1 MDQSWRD
8 PTAAWW
14 AKLERANKHITEIH
28 SMMKAFEESEAYT
41 VRREGSD
48 KPNVVA
54 FRFKIV
60 RPVPVQ
66 LLTAIGD
73 AVHNMR
79 SALDSVAF
87 ELARQ
92 HLQGSLTEK
101 QEKAV
106 EFPIYQTRSEL
117 EDFFERRNQRGLY
130 GEHDKEAIGCVQPF
144 AMREEAGAHGAMP
157 LS

>member
-1 MDQSWRD
+1 
-8 PTAAWW
+8 
-14 AKLERANKHITEIH
+14 
-28 SMMKAFEESEAYT
+28 MMKAFEESEAYT

-87 ELARQ
+87 EGKYVSTSR
-92 HLQGSLTEK
+92 
-101 QEKAV
+101 
-106 EFPIYQTRSEL
+106 
-117 EDFFERRNQRGLY
+117 
-130 GEHDKEAIGCVQPF
+130 
-144 AMREEAGAHGAMP
+144 AH
-157 LS
+157 